1 MTSLAARKTGSI
13 EPYLHKEIPMKRS
26 ALAGLFI
33 TAAMLASPV
42 FAAGTK
48 DDLCQINLDKINNGK
63 ALLATDT
70 SGKSGEIDT
79 AVSQAKAAHAA
90 GDDKKCIEITS
101 KALQD
106 LQDSDKGGNQ

>member
-1 MTSLAARKTGSI
+1 
-13 EPYLHKEIPMKRS
+13 MKRS
-26 ALAGLFI
+26 ALAGLFV

-42 FAAGTK
+42 FAAGNDK
-48 DDLCQINLDKINNGK
+48 DLCQINLDKINNGK

-90 GDDKKCIEITS
+90 GDDKKCIEISS

-106 LQDSDKGGNQ
+106 MQNSDKGGQ